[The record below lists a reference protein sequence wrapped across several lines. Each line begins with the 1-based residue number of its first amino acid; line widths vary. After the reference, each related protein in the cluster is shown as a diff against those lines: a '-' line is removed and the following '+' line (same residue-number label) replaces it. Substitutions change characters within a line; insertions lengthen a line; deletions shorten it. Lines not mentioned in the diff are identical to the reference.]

1 MPDLSNIEVPL
12 YSPEQPYHWQYDNL
26 PLKALIKRQELM
38 NSAIDLNSDDLRDS
52 QGTQGS
58 LANRLTQSIDEDGN
72 IRMAAIDEAL
82 HSVGAHTDGEY
93 EGVEY
98 VRMLASERDK
108 LDSIAD
114 EATDMTIQ
122 IEGISQVVLF
132 EQGPIIFEGSDSV
145 SWQVSDNNHI
155 QAHLGFPLE
164 SAHRHYYSIAPI
176 TSDYVS
182 FTTNMAATAYV
193 EGSLRVYI
201 NGTRIYEDVSVYTPG
216 YLPTDDWSLNG
227 YTSDFEAGSFVLDN
241 AITEDDIIMIDF
253 DVSLV

>member
-12 YSPEQPYHWQYDNL
+12 YSPEQPYHWEYDNL
-26 PLKALIKRQELM
+26 PLKALIKRQELI
-38 NSAIDLNSDDLRDS
+38 NSAVDNNSDVLRDA

-58 LANRLTQSIDEDGN
+58 LSNRLNQSIDEDGN
-72 IRMAAIDEAL
+72 IKASAVNAIL
-82 HSVGAHTDGEY
+82 HSIGAHEDGEY
-93 EGVEY
+93 EGIDY

-108 LDSIAD
+108 LNLIAD

-122 IEGISQVVLF
+122 IEGISQIVLF

-145 SWQVSDNNHI
+145 TWEVSNSNHVK
-155 QAHLGFPLE
+155 AHLGFPLE
-164 SAHRHYYSIAPI
+164 SAHRHYYSIVPV
-176 TSDYVS
+176 TSDYTS

-201 NGTRIYEDVSVYTPG
+201 NGTRIFEDVSIYAPG
-216 YLPTDDWSLNG
+216 PLPTDAWVLNS
-227 YTSDFEAGSFVLDN
+227 YTSDFEAGSFVLDV
-241 AITEDDIIMIDF
+241 AITEDDVIMIDF